1 MIEVSNHESRPN
13 HYSEDE
19 IEEVEQCPW
28 CGSSRYSVWC
38 RDEPPFLTVECQDCK
53 VIYVK
58 KRLNASGR
66 EKYYAH
72 YHSEIHQAEDLARR
86 REAMYQLE
94 LDFIEEF
101 CKTGR
106 VLDVGCGGGKFL
118 QHFNPSRWERWGTE
132 IGDEAV
138 REAKAL
144 IGGNIFEGDL
154 LDIDLPSRAFDLIV
168 FRGVIEHVPEPKK
181 TLLKALELLKPG
193 GFVFIGSTP
202 NRDSVCAEVYREKW
216 NQHAPEAHIVHF
228 SPRHFKIFFS
238 EHRTHLVAERIFY
251 LETPY
256 ADPVNDAKKV
266 AESIEGYYRRIKPQE
281 KSPAF
286 FDNMMTLLFRRL

>member
-1 MIEVSNHESRPN
+1 M
-13 HYSEDE
+13 
-19 IEEVEQCPW
+19 
-28 CGSSRYSVWC
+28 
-38 RDEPPFLTVECQDCK
+38 ECKDCK

-58 KRLNASGR
+58 RRLNARGR

-72 YHSEIHQAEDLARR
+72 YHSEIHQVEDLARK
-86 REAMYQLE
+86 REVMYRLE

-101 CKTGR
+101 VKTGR

-118 QHFNPSRWERWGTE
+118 RHFHSDRWERWGTE
-132 IGDEAV
+132 IGAEAV

-144 IGGNIFEGDL
+144 IRGNIFRGAL
-154 LDIDLPSRAFDLIV
+154 LDIDLPSHAFDLIV

-181 TLLKALELLKPG
+181 TLLKALELLKPEE
-193 GFVFIGSTP
+193 GFIFIGSTP

-228 SPRHFKIFFS
+228 SPQHFKSFFL
-238 EHRTHLVAERIFY
+238 EHRTPLVAERTFY

-256 ADPVNDAKKV
+256 ADPVSDAKRV
-266 AESIEGYYRRIKPQE
+266 ARAIEDYYHGVRPQE
-281 KSPAF
+281 TSPPF
-286 FDNMMTLLFRRL
+286 FGSMMTLLFRRQLS